1 LNRDRLFY
9 RAIKRYNLR
18 QIKRGRDLA
27 LYAPGQITSKIAAWE
42 VAMAQAAV
50 SNPDPLAGLPT
61 AKDLMKQ
68 IALKEAEKASAAMNE
83 RTAAEAEKHALIEK
97 FSKPSGVSD
106 EDRMMRAAAIIKRA
120 AANGLTEVFVF
131 RFPNELCT
139 DRGRAI
145 NQNEAGWEKTLTGL
159 PKELFAFFEQHL
171 KPRGYHVAYQ
181 IVDFPGGMPGDVG
194 VTLKWS

>member
-1 LNRDRLFY
+1 
-9 RAIKRYNLR
+9 
-18 QIKRGRDLA
+18 
-27 LYAPGQITSKIAAWE
+27 
-42 VAMAQAAV
+42 MAEAAV
-50 SNPDPLAGLPT
+50 SHSDPLAGLPS

-68 IALKEAEKASAAMNE
+68 IALKEAEKASAAMRE
-83 RTAAEAEKHALIEK
+83 RSAADEEKKALIDK

-106 EDRMMRAAAIIKRA
+106 EDRMTRAAAIIRRA
-120 AANGLTEVFVF
+120 ANNGLTEVFVF

-145 NQNEAGWEKTLTGL
+145 NQNEPGWEKTLTGL
-159 PKELFAFFEQHL
+159 PKELFEFFEKHL

>member
-1 LNRDRLFY
+1 
-9 RAIKRYNLR
+9 
-18 QIKRGRDLA
+18 
-27 LYAPGQITSKIAAWE
+27 
-42 VAMAQAAV
+42 MAEAAV
-50 SNPDPLAGLPT
+50 SHSDPLAGLPS

-68 IALKEAEKASAAMNE
+68 IALKEAEKATAAMREHSAADE
-83 RTAAEAEKHALIEK
+83 EKKALLEK
-97 FSKPSGVSD
+97 FSRPSGVSD
-106 EDRMMRAAAIIKRA
+106 EERMARAAAIIKRA
-120 AANGLTEVFVF
+120 ANNGLTEVFVF

-145 NQNEAGWEKTLTGL
+145 NQNEPGWEKTLTGL
-159 PKELFAFFEQHL
+159 PKELFEFFEKHL